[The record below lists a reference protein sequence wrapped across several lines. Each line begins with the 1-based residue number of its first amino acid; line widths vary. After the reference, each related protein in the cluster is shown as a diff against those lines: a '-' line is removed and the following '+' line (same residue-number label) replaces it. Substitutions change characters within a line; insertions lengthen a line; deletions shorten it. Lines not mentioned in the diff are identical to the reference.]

1 LTTRKFNPVK
11 KDRLFY
17 DKFQFCIGFHLDEV
31 SCLRCLDHAQIDSLI
46 QRRRQWREIARQRWS
61 QSGQKAS
68 TILGRA
74 YKEITDDM
82 VADLHTLAEVLLT
95 TSDEFKLVV
104 SINQAYLYTNDLP
117 LIERLDH
124 LPILSYKT
132 FSESVVSRPKN
143 TIALKKPK
151 YQFRSYFRQFNLTQ
165 QQKDNLEK
173 FLTNQQQH
181 VRISPALREWLAFP
195 FNRIQDYF
203 FVDHDSETWLTM
215 LNLVVPGVIRK
226 TLHIIPA
233 K

>member
-1 LTTRKFNPVK
+1 
-11 KDRLFY
+11 
-17 DKFQFCIGFHLDEV
+17 
-31 SCLRCLDHAQIDSLI
+31 LDHAQIDSMI
-46 QRRRQWREIARQRWS
+46 GRRRQWREIAQRRWS
-61 QSGQKAS
+61 MAGQRAS

-82 VADLHTLAEVLLT
+82 VTDLHTLADVLLGAT
-95 TSDEFKLVV
+95 VEFKLVV
-104 SINQAYLYTNDLP
+104 SANQGHVYTNDLP
-117 LIERLDH
+117 LIDCLDG
-124 LPILSYKT
+124 LQILSYKT

-173 FLTNQQQH
+173 FLINQQDH
-181 VRISPALREWLAFP
+181 VRISPALTEWLAFP

-215 LNLVVPGVIRK
+215 LNLVVPGSIRK